1 MDQNQNKEKQHGVV
15 QTFAED
21 MSKVL
26 EDDKSGIIKKIIHE
40 EEQHEIEKK
49 NLSPESTKNRIFMLL
64 SFLLIAISVGTL
76 VFFFSKQEVPVVPV
90 TPQFTPIVY
99 LDQSAVLDVKGLDK
113 DKIIQNILNEINATK
128 VKKSGVEGLY
138 LSSDKKILGLRE
150 FINLIKGNFVP
161 GNDPFFINDNF
172 LMGVVNGET
181 KDFFILLKMRST
193 ADIFDA
199 LRAWENKM
207 FADLHGFFGFDLTPE
222 NKYLLTVCSCIA

>member
-1 MDQNQNKEKQHGVV
+1 M
-15 QTFAED
+15 
-21 MSKVL
+21 
-26 EDDKSGIIKKIIHE
+26 
-40 EEQHEIEKK
+40 
-49 NLSPESTKNRIFMLL
+49 
-64 SFLLIAISVGTL
+64 
-76 VFFFSKQEVPVVPV
+76 
-90 TPQFTPIVY
+90 
-99 LDQSAVLDVKGLDK
+99 KGLDK

-207 FADLHGFFGFDLTPE
+207 FLDLYQFFGPLRMITSSKE
-222 NKYLLTVCSCIA
+222 ARSTWGKTVSAPAPTTFPTGNPGG